1 MPIYEYQGQQY
12 DIETTDHA
20 EAKKKILA
28 HLGTSSTPEPTQE
41 KSTTSR
47 LENMALQAQSGL
59 SKTANMLAA
68 GTVGAASLGVD
79 KAISSITGEDYNSP
93 VTDWLSKNIINPNL
107 DVQQKAA
114 ESAKEHTDPLGIAS
128 TVSGGL
134 GGMIPDMLMGSPLQ
148 RATATVLPKVGA
160 GVLEAALPAIQK
172 CFAGGLP
179 LSTKYGVD
187 RYLES
192 DSKGNSTTESILAGL
207 SGFGNMAAQTVAPM
221 GLAGNL
227 NKRVATGIAANVPLG
242 MGGRALENLA
252 SPTNMQQDVY
262 DPVAMA
268 TDAATGGLM
277 HGILGARADVTSSK
291 PDATPPRT
299 VGTQE
304 ISTSLNERIQQLD
317 TSISK
322 ANAELTRLAAKKNL
336 SEAELSRFERIA
348 NELESYQTQRQNLT
362 DTRPQDIEALFEKQ
376 RPTPEQEDALR
387 PTEIKPDEVK
397 VDEVPVEE
405 VTLKPLDEIPDAEFN
420 QKPVISEDVKQ
431 PAVKANLETTQ
442 QARAS
447 LSKQGLEDNLIDTYI
462 EKITKGNV
470 VEILQVLS
478 GSKTLPI
485 FQRVL
490 ANALA
495 KTDLVKRSKVS
506 IKDLGKRDGRPLAGE
521 ADWDGNI
528 QLLKMSNVATLLHEV
543 THTVSM
549 GMLRKYRE
557 GMKLGTKAT
566 AAVKSLTNLYDFV
579 KSSEVQ
585 AKYDQYVLKH
595 QEAGIKVPE
604 RTKETFFEN
613 VDEFLAYGTTN
624 KFLMQFLRDLKYKKS
639 TGLSEIVDSL
649 SKFFGWNKQETTA
662 LAKLFEISD
671 KIQQTSKLSD
681 LDDFKREGTN
691 LNTDRPLPSKDIET
705 NSLIDSLDKRIS
717 PLGAKV
723 NGKLFTAQLG
733 LIYGD
738 HPLVK
743 AARDVL
749 QAADRKMD
757 ALVND
762 IFGGTSKAADYAK
775 SNKYFFTLKKLQSG
789 DGLIPAVLRNSYE
802 EIHGV
807 VKALQEG
814 HDLGLRYDDT
824 LARSGFNENQ
834 TALAKSLIRMAESL
848 WKAENQ
854 LRGRAGLRPIPYR
867 AGWFPAIRRGDHA
880 VVIAKNGT
888 PYHYESFLSK
898 AEADAFIKKNQAA
911 VGKDSIW
918 YEARKPN
925 DNTEN
930 ILKMFDDIKAALEE
944 GRDLQSLRNEIRNDQ
959 TGVTT
964 HAIRR
969 TGMPGFIGSEIGLTP
984 TQSGKRFADNI
995 ESFVREY
1002 AESIR
1007 KREIML
1013 NTEQVLQNG
1022 ARETNPNATKVVETM
1037 RDYSIGKTSEPQWLK
1052 DAGTWWKEKVDSVIA
1067 KHPYTKD
1074 KLDVHAWDRMS
1085 GFLSHVFYAS
1095 TLTMRPAIW
1104 IAQTLTYFNS
1114 LRGLGRE
1121 NVSSLQALAAVGESW
1136 VALARGK
1143 HVDPDLINGIRFVS
1157 QNLNTFHPQLTNQL
1171 NRLSFGRNPE
1181 SVANQILHVLTGEK
1195 MSSAGDTVSRF
1206 MTWMTYYHVY
1216 KKQGLKGKELWEK
1229 AAEASDDNMFVYSKS
1244 HQPAIYRDLG
1254 IVGEQMSPLK
1264 TFAHGQLGLLVS
1276 DLRNFKNDPGFK
1288 SAVPLAL
1295 TAGMAVIFGG
1305 MISAP
1310 IVAEY
1315 ELLRKLAVSMGIIS
1329 EDDFPSVTKVLL
1341 EKPEW
1346 LSHGLVSAG
1355 TGMDIGASMRY
1366 NSLIGNIATA
1376 QSTWSA
1382 LFPASGFV
1390 GNVVS
1395 NTGQLAM
1402 KRAKGELTE
1411 ADKYN
1416 HLKKILPKGPVWAAV
1431 DETMFDS
1438 HNRSMIPFGTRGE
1451 ALSPQTDEAR
1461 WAARLGSRSVN
1472 EAKDST
1478 KNLLNREEEKKR
1490 NDMKAKAVDLILD
1503 GKIEKGRDLLIKAE
1517 VNPQQIKSMIQ
1528 SQLDRKNRP
1537 VLDRFYTNKQ
1547 GGVSS
1552 YEQKRKL
1559 LEMAG
1564 YLEQRND

>member
-12 DIETTDHA
+12 DIETTDHD

-28 HLGTSSTPEPTQE
+28 YLGTSSTPEPTQE

-114 ESAKEHTDPLGIAS
+114 ESAKDHTDPLGIAS

-148 RATATVLPKVGA
+148 RATTTVLPKVGA

-172 CFAGGLP
+172 GFAGGLP

-207 SGFGNMAAQTVAPM
+207 SGFGNMAVQTIAPM
-221 GLAGNL
+221 GMAGDL
-227 NKRVATGIAANVPLG
+227 SKRVATGVAANVPLG
-242 MGGRALENLA
+242 IGGRALENLA
-252 SPTNMQQDVY
+252 SPANMQQDVY

-277 HGILGARADVTSSK
+277 HGILGARADVPSSK

-299 VGTQE
+299 GGTQD

-348 NELESYQTQRQNLT
+348 NELESYQAQRQNLT

-405 VTLKPLDEIPDAEFN
+405 VTLKPLDEIPEVEFHTTLQERERIAAREAAKVN
-420 QKPVISEDVKQ
+420 LLEQGWQ
-431 PAVKANLETTQ
+431 LET
-442 QARAS
+442 
-447 LSKQGLEDNLIDTYI
+447 
-462 EKITKGNV
+462 ITRYLDAVGRDD
-470 VEILQVLS
+470 IPGAL
-478 GSKTLPI
+478 
-485 FQRVL
+485 RVL
-490 ANALA
+490 ASAENIPFHYRVLA
-495 KTDLVKRSKVS
+495 KALHKLDFLNGRRILVDSTLPKNQ
-506 IKDLGKRDGRPLAGE
+506 LGE
-521 ADWDGNI
+521 ADWKGNI
-528 QLLKMSNVATLLHEV
+528 TLKNYNTPDIFLHEV
-543 THTVSM
+543 LHSATM
-549 GMLRKYRE
+549 GMIRKFRE
-557 GMKLGTKAT
+557 GGKLTKKAT
-566 AAVKSLTNLYDFV
+566 SAVKSLSDLYAFVMRPENLNKLKNYLEQIGLD
-579 KSSEVQ
+579 KAESERFISTR
-585 AKYDQYVLKH
+585 L
-595 QEAGIKVPE
+595 
-604 RTKETFFEN
+604 EN
-613 VDEFLAYGTTN
+613 MDEFLAYGTSNPALST
-624 KFLMQFLRDLKYKKS
+624 FLNTLKYKKS
-639 TGLSEIVDSL
+639 TAFSSFVKELTD
-649 SKFFGWNKQETTA
+649 FFGWTKEETTA
-662 LAKLFEISD
+662 LQKLYETADRLLDSAKG
-671 KIQQTSKLSD
+671 SD
-681 LDDFKREGTN
+681 LNFEETKAP
-691 LNTDRPLPSKDIET
+691 LASTDIDISTEK
-705 NSLIDSLDKRIS
+705 LDKRIS

-762 IFGGTSKAADYAK
+762 IFGGTSKSADYAK

-930 ILKMFDDIKAALEE
+930 ILKMFDDIKAALED
-944 GRDLQSLRNEIRNDQ
+944 GRDLQSLRNEISDDQ
-959 TGVTT
+959 AGVTT

-1013 NTEQVLQNG
+1013 NTEQVLQKG

-1037 RDYSIGKTSEPQWLK
+1037 RDYAIGKTSEPQWLK

-1095 TLTMRPAIW
+1095 TLTMRPSIW

-1310 IVAEY
+1310 VVAEY

-1366 NSLIGNIATA
+1366 NSLIGNIVTA
-1376 QSTWSA
+1376 QNTWSA

-1438 HNRSMIPFGTRGE
+1438 HNRAMIPFGTRGE

-1503 GKIEKGRDLLIKAE
+1503 GKLEKGRDLLIKAE
-1517 VNPQQIKSMIQ
+1517 VNPQQIKFMIQ

>member
-28 HLGTSSTPEPTQE
+28 HLGTSSTPEPTP
-41 KSTTSR
+41 KRNTTY
-47 LENMALQAQSGL
+47 
-59 SKTANMLAA
+59 
-68 GTVGAASLGVD
+68 
-79 KAISSITGEDYNSP
+79 GEDFQ
-93 VTDWLSKNIINPNL
+93 IG
-107 DVQQKAA
+107 
-114 ESAKEHTDPLGIAS
+114 LGNTAS
-128 TVSGGL
+128 TVVKGVGLLAGGLAGGL
-134 GGMIPDMLMGSPLQ
+134 GNEDLRDSLFEGTEQTAKQVQDYWTPKDAEQTFGGKVASMVSTLPMQMAAMPFSPADTGMTMVRNGESTDAAISGTLLDTLGNTAGVAMPATFGSGVTTKAVIGAGSNALQ
-148 RATATVLPKVGA
+148 DTLTRLGIQSVAETDATKHQFQPTAETAGLA
-160 GVLEAALPAIQK
+160 GVLGGFMGAIAPNAKVKEAAK
-172 CFAGGLP
+172 
-179 LSTKYGVD
+179 S
-187 RYLES
+187 
-192 DSKGNSTTESILAGL
+192 
-207 SGFGNMAAQTVAPM
+207 
-221 GLAGNL
+221 
-227 NKRVATGIAANVPLG
+227 
-242 MGGRALENLA
+242 
-252 SPTNMQQDVY
+252 
-262 DPVAMA
+262 
-268 TDAATGGLM
+268 
-277 HGILGARADVTSSK
+277 
-291 PDATPPRT
+291 DATPPRT
-299 VGTQE
+299 AGTQDV
-304 ISTSLNERIQQLD
+304 STSLNERIQQLD

-420 QKPVISEDVKQ
+420 KKAVDQQPLPEVPIETQKAQAKQ
-431 PAVKANLETTQ
+431 TLVEKLDIDQPKAHAYVEALGRGDILGALKSIHANLRPEMKLIAEALMRRTFLKERTV
-442 QARAS
+442 ALNDKIKALGHADIFSGNIEMGLRS
-447 LSKQGLEDNLIDTYI
+447 LNSPSVFIHEVIHSVTAGRIERFSMGEKFDPKTNKAIQGLFELHQTLLDKHLPKFIDALGESLAKKWLINPHELLAHGLTNNQFQAVLKTI
-462 EKITKGNV
+462 PVKKTTAMRQFLQKIKDIFGF
-470 VEILQVLS
+470 
-478 GSKTLPI
+478 SKEET
-485 FQRVL
+485 
-490 ANALA
+490 NALEKVYEVGETIITHSKGELA
-495 KTDLVKRSKVS
+495 DKTKYKTDPNL
-506 IKDLGKRDGRPLAGE
+506 DLPFD
-521 ADWDGNI
+521 
-528 QLLKMSNVATLLHEV
+528 ATE
-543 THTVSM
+543 
-549 GMLRKYRE
+549 K
-557 GMKLGTKAT
+557 
-566 AAVKSLTNLYDFV
+566 
-579 KSSEVQ
+579 
-585 AKYDQYVLKH
+585 
-595 QEAGIKVPE
+595 
-604 RTKETFFEN
+604 
-613 VDEFLAYGTTN
+613 
-624 KFLMQFLRDLKYKKS
+624 
-639 TGLSEIVDSL
+639 
-649 SKFFGWNKQETTA
+649 
-662 LAKLFEISD
+662 
-671 KIQQTSKLSD
+671 
-681 LDDFKREGTN
+681 
-691 LNTDRPLPSKDIET
+691 
-705 NSLIDSLDKRIS
+705 LDKRIS

-848 WKAENQ
+848 WRAENQ

-911 VGKDSIW
+911 VGKDTIW

-930 ILKMFDDIKAALEE
+930 ILKMFDDIKAALED

-1007 KREIML
+1007 KREIIL

-1095 TLTMRPAIW
+1095 TLTMRPSIW

-1244 HQPAIYRDLG
+1244 HQPALYRDLG

-1376 QSTWSA
+1376 QNTWSA